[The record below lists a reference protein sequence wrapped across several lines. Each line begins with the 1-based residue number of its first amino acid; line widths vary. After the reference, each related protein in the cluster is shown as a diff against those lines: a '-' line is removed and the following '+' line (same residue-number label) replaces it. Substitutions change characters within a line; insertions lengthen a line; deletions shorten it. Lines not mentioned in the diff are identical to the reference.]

1 MMRKFFMLFLLA
13 MTAMTGWSAASF
25 PKVSTD
31 GSEYWYYIQMQRG
44 LCVLTSM
51 GEGRNMQTAEA
62 VKAKKDV
69 QLWKVE
75 AVDDNRY
82 RLTTRGGQVM
92 VYSTSAG
99 KFQTAAAPS
108 AGYTSFQIVR
118 TTNSSYSGSFEIYA
132 YQKGDDYAYLNQ
144 WGGFG
149 AGRELGL
156 YLKGDVNNPLQ
167 FVAEEDMVFSD
178 AMPDAVDEVSIT
190 GTTTWTPENL
200 HTLWYTKPATVWM
213 TSTLPIGNGQFGA
226 CVMGGVKRDEVQ
238 FNEKTLWRGHVGS
251 IVDNGSYGSYLD
263 FGHLFITDL
272 DPSLQAVTNYRR
284 WLDIDEALAG
294 VAYDADGV
302 SYEREYFVSYPDR
315 VLAIRYKASEA
326 GKIHKNLILYNANGA
341 APEYSTAA
349 DGVGQAVFSGEAV
362 RTGTSQNEA
371 FYCQM
376 KVVAKGGTVVVNP
389 AGGLDVAGADEM
401 VVYLLGAT
409 NFSPDNDNYI
419 YPAAELPGKVQP
431 LVEAAV
437 SQDYEHLRSVHV
449 ADYRSLYDRC
459 QLSIS
464 RQQNSVTT
472 PTLISNFARNSAK
485 NLLLEELYFAYGRY
499 LMIACS
505 RGVDLPSNLQGIWN
519 NSNSPAWNSDIHSN
533 INVQMNYWPAEA
545 TNLSELH
552 LPFLNYIKR
561 EACDRSQWR
570 KNASQIAGQTKGW
583 TLTTEN
589 NIYGSGSNWMK
600 NYTIANAWYCM
611 HLWQHYRYTLDTD
624 YLWQTALPAM
634 RSCCEYWL
642 QRLKLAK
649 DGTYECPNEY
659 SPEHGPG
666 SENATAH
673 SQQLVWDLFNNTLQ
687 AYDEYGRRTGKDF
700 MTAELETFLA
710 ELRTKFGK
718 LDPGTATEVV
728 GGKTLLREWKYT
740 SQSTVSSYNSHRHLS
755 HLMGLY
761 PGNQIAEDIDPDI
774 YQAAVNSLNT
784 RGYEG
789 TGWSMGWKVNCHA
802 RAHDGDRCQSLLV
815 TALHIQ
821 TYTGNSEGGGIY
833 ENLWDAHTPY
843 QIDGNFGACAGMAE
857 MLLQSHTG
865 KLEILPALPSAW
877 AEGAVKGLRA
887 VGCFEVGITWQQG
900 RLTTAVIRSDAGER
914 AVVKY
919 ADASVCLD
927 VVDAEGKKVDVE
939 VLGDN
944 VIAFPTVVGGTYT
957 LTHNGKSI
965 YARCDDIA
973 DGDYLL
979 QAAIDDAEQP
989 LYLQQVSTRT
999 GHVGLTDDVQA
1010 EGIVWTVKG
1019 YEASAYKAYSS
1030 VPSWLKEGRVYSL
1043 YNRDREFYIRNRFT
1057 RTTALN
1063 ASSLHPIYTD
1073 LRTGLMAIR
1082 STNLDSSDV
1091 DYDGW
1096 YGVTDEAALSYSG
1109 KQPQYCWLLV
1119 PYSTVGIRQMASES
1133 AAVRSLKGSIYD
1145 LQGRRIGLPSDD
1157 SGANPSSFSSR
1168 LPKGLYVSGGKKV
1181 VVK

>member
-13 MTAMTGWSAASF
+13 MTATAGWSAAF

-31 GSEYWYYIQMQRG
+31 GNEYWYYIQMQRG

-51 GEGRNMQTAEA
+51 GEGKNMQTAEA
-62 VKAKKDV
+62 AKAKKDV

-75 AVDDNRY
+75 AVDGNHY

-92 VYSTSAG
+92 FYSTSTG
-99 KFQTAAAPS
+99 RFQTSAKPS
-108 AGYTSFQIVR
+108 TGYTSFQIVS
-118 TTNSSYSGSFEIYA
+118 TTNSSYRGSHEIYA
-132 YQKGDDYAYLNQ
+132 DQKGDDHAYLNQ

-149 AGRELGL
+149 PGRELGL
-156 YLKGDVNNPLQ
+156 YVKGDVNNPLE
-167 FVAEEDMVFSD
+167 FVAEEEMAFADVRPED
-178 AMPDAVDEVSIT
+178 VAEVNIT
-190 GTTTWTPENL
+190 GTTTWTPEHR

-226 CVMGGVKRDEVQ
+226 CVMGGVRREEVQ

-251 IVDNGSYGSYLD
+251 VVDNGSYGSYLN
-263 FGHLFITDL
+263 FGNLFLTSTDE
-272 DPSLQAVTNYRR
+272 DLQSATNYRR
-284 WLDIDEALAG
+284 WLDIDEARAG
-294 VAYDADGV
+294 VAYTANGV
-302 SYEREYFVSYPDR
+302 DYEREYIASHPDGVVAMR
-315 VLAIRYKASEA
+315 FTASQQACINEQVVLF
-326 GKIHKNLILYNANGA
+326 NANGS
-341 APEYSTAA
+341 APTYRLLE
-349 DGVGQAVFSGEAV
+349 DGTGLAVFSGEAK

-371 FYCQM
+371 FCCM
-376 KVVAKGGTVVVNP
+376 VRVVAKGGSVSIGSE
-389 AGGLDVAGADEM
+389 GGISVSGADEM
-401 VVYLLGAT
+401 TVYLFGAT
-409 NFSPDNDNYI
+409 NFSPDNDDYI
-419 YPAAELPGKVQP
+419 YPAEQLPANVETV
-431 LVEAAV
+431 VEAAV
-437 SQDYEHLRSVHV
+437 SKGYERILADHV
-449 ADYRSLYDRC
+449 ADYRRLYDRC
-459 QLSIS
+459 SLSITE
-464 RQQNSVTT
+464 QQNTVAT
-472 PTLISNFARNSAK
+472 PTLISNFARNK
-485 NLLLEELYFAYGRY
+485 RENLLLEEMYFAYGRY

-533 INVQMNYWPAEA
+533 INVQMNYWPAEV

-570 KNASQIAGQTKGW
+570 KNAREIAGQTKGW

-589 NIYGSGSNWMK
+589 NIYGSGSNWMQ

-634 RSCCEYWL
+634 KSCCEYWL
-642 QRLKLAK
+642 QRLRLAK

-687 AYDEYGRRTGKDF
+687 AYDEYGRRTGRAF
-700 MTAELETFLA
+700 MTAELANFLT
-710 ELRTKFGK
+710 ELRTKFEK

-761 PGNQIAEDIDPDI
+761 PGNQIAEDIDKDI

-802 RAHDGDRCQSLLV
+802 RAHDGDRCQSLLA
-815 TALHIQ
+815 TALHLQ

-865 KLEILPALPSAW
+865 KLELLPALPSVW
-877 AEGAVKGLRA
+877 ADGRVKGLRA
-887 VGCFEVGITWQQG
+887 VGCFEVDITWQQG

-919 ADASVCLD
+919 VDASVCLD
-927 VVDAEGKKVDVE
+927 VVDANGQKVDVE

-944 VIAFPTVVGGTYT
+944 VIAFPTVAGGTYT
-957 LTHNGKSI
+957 LTHNGQSI

-979 QAAIDDAEQP
+979 ATAVGERQ
-989 LYLQQVSTRT
+989 LFLQQQSDRSAQVA
-999 GHVGLTDDVQA
+999 LTDDPAAQGV
-1010 EGIVWTVKG
+1010 VWTI
-1019 YEASAYKAYSS
+1019 SANDAADYPSYGSYKA
-1030 VPSWLKEGRVYSL
+1030 WLKEGKVYQL
-1043 YNRDREFYIRNRFT
+1043 YNRDYGFAIKNRFMKT
-1057 RTTALN
+1057 SVLN
-1063 ASSLHPIYTD
+1063 ASTLHPVYEN
-1073 LRTGLMAIR
+1073 LVTGLFAIR
-1082 STNLDSSDV
+1082 GSNLDSSSS

-1096 YGVTDEAALSYSG
+1096 FGVDDEGLPTYSG
-1109 KQPQYCWLLV
+1109 KQPQYCWSLV
-1119 PYSTVGIRQMASES
+1119 PYSSVGISQMENGKWEIDNSG
-1133 AAVRSLKGSIYD
+1133 VFD
-1145 LQGRRIGLPSDD
+1145 LSGRRLE
-1157 SGANPSSFSSR
+1157 ANCQQLEL
-1168 LPKGLYVSGGKKV
+1168 LPKGLYISRGQKI